1 MAKTLRAFIAIEL
14 PEQISREI
22 AAIQRQLK
30 AYDLKLRWVKAHN
43 IHLTLK
49 FLGDIAP
56 ASVDKIV
63 DAILA
68 AADHVSA
75 FELMVQGLGVFPGIR
90 RPKVLW
96 TGLGGDTERLVHLQH
111 DLEDSLAQDGFA
123 KEKRAYKGHLTLGRF
138 KGPVDPAELIR
149 IMEAEGLFEPLRLP
163 VDEIVLMQSRLKP
176 DGAAYSPLA
185 RVSLG
190 KMGGR
195 TGLC

>member
-14 PEQISREI
+14 PETISREM

-30 AYDLKLRWVKAHN
+30 AYDLKLRWVNVHN

-56 ASVDKIV
+56 ANVDNIV
-63 DAILA
+63 HAIHA
-68 AADHVSA
+68 AAGHVSA

-96 TGLGGDTERLVHLQH
+96 TGLGGDTERLKHLQH
-111 DLEDSLAQDGFA
+111 DLEDSLALHGFS

-138 KGPVDPAELIR
+138 KGPVDPADLVR
-149 IMEAEGLFEPLRLP
+149 IMEAEGLFKPLILP
-163 VDEIVLMQSRLKP
+163 VDEIVLMQSRLTP
-176 DGAAYSPLA
+176 DGAVYSPLA
-185 RVSLG
+185 RVGLG
-190 KMGGR
+190 Q
-195 TGLC
+195 